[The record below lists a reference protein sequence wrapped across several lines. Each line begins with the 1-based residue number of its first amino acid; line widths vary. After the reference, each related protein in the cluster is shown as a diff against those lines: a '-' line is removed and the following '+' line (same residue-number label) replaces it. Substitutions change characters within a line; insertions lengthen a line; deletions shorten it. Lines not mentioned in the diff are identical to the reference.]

1 MKKSLISTYIAC
13 VIAGSMLSTTASA
26 ANNSPRMNGVLDYEI
41 GGGMVSTPTGSN
53 TFATIGIGIEWK
65 SNMSCGNFDPS
76 ISISNQLNGITEG
89 FKNMMTDIVQNATS
103 AVASLPMLVIMRAN
117 PSLADLLQNGV
128 MSGKLDFEAA
138 ETSCEGFQNLI
149 MDGDTSA
156 LPWMSVSGTAKE
168 RVWEDAVN
176 NPTSASQAGDAVAAK
191 DAVRDTD
198 PGNEGIIWVCGD
210 KAGGAGQP
218 RIKSTAD
225 VIVAGY
231 GILHDSTDIC
241 DVGAPSATAQAD
253 SVIFNYW
260 GTAQD
265 AADWVVEVVGEVE
278 VASCNDCDKLQ
289 NVPGK
294 GLEYKLRDVKEELVE
309 NLENLVDGSAPT
321 TWANLSAVSAPPA
334 VRVNAALIAELRK
347 ATTESAAR
355 YIDTMAEEIAYARLI
370 EQTRLAMRM
379 MRAGQREPNV
389 AAFAEATPHIE
400 SSMNILNE
408 NLDALRKEASEKRI
422 VGSRT
427 VKAILINAEKT
438 TRSVPVSQ
446 PRQSG
451 SAANDTFKIGE

>member
-1 MKKSLISTYIAC
+1 MKKSLMSTCVAC
-13 VIAGSMLSTTASA
+13 VIAGSMLSSVATAASS
-26 ANNSPRMNGVLDYEI
+26 NPRMNGVLDYEI
-41 GGGMVSTPTGSN
+41 GGGMVSTPTGSS
-53 TFATIGIGIEWK
+53 TFASIGIGVEWK

-89 FKNMMTDIVQNATS
+89 FKNMMSDIVQNATS

-156 LPWMSVSGTAKE
+156 LPWMSVAGTAKE

-176 NPTSASQAGDAVAAK
+176 NPVSTDKAGDAVAAK
-191 DAVRDTD
+191 DTVRDTD
-198 PGNEGIIWVCGD
+198 PGNEGIVWVCGD

-218 RIKSTAD
+218 TIKSTAD

-231 GILHDSTDIC
+231 GIMHDSTDIC
-241 DVGAPSATAQAD
+241 DTGEPSTASQAD
-253 SVIFNYW
+253 SVIFSYW
-260 GTAQD
+260 ETAQD

-278 VASCNDCDKLQ
+278 VASCDNCDKLD

-294 GLEYKLRDVKEELVE
+294 GLEYKLRDEKEALTDSLEDLVS
-309 NLENLVDGSAPT
+309 GAAPM
-321 TWANLSAVSAPPA
+321 TWANLSDVSAPPA
-334 VRVNAALIAELRK
+334 VRVNAALIGELRK
-347 ATTESAAR
+347 SGTEAQAR
-355 YIDTMAEEIAYARLI
+355 YIEMMSEEIGYARLI
-370 EQTRLAMRM
+370 EQTRLAIRM

-400 SSMNILNE
+400 SSMNILHE
-408 NLDALRKEASEKRI
+408 NLEMLRKEAAEKR
-422 VGSRT
+422 VVASRT
-427 VKAILINAEKT
+427 VKALLIGAEKGIRS
-438 TRSVPVSQ
+438 TRTPNV
-446 PRQSG
+446 RQNNNPEAS
-451 SAANDTFKIGE
+451 FQIGD

>member
-1 MKKSLISTYIAC
+1 MQKSLISTCVAC
-13 VIAGSMLSTTASA
+13 VIAASA
-26 ANNSPRMNGVLDYEI
+26 VSSVATAANTSPRMNGVLDYEI

-53 TFATIGIGIEWK
+53 TFASIGIGVEWK
-65 SNMSCGNFDPS
+65 TNMSCGNFDPS

-89 FKNMMTDIVQNATS
+89 FKNMMSDIVQNATS

-156 LPWMSVSGTAKE
+156 LPWMSVAGTAKE
-168 RVWEDAVN
+168 RVWENAVN
-176 NPTSASQAGDAVAAK
+176 NPVSTDQAGDAVAAK
-191 DAVRDTD
+191 DTVRDTD
-198 PGNEGIIWVCGD
+198 PGNEGIVWVCGD

-218 RIKSTAD
+218 TIKSTAD

-241 DVGAPSATAQAD
+241 DTGEPSTASQAD
-253 SVIFNYW
+253 SVIFSYW
-260 GTAQD
+260 ETAQD

-278 VASCNDCDKLQ
+278 VASCDDCDKLD

-294 GLEYKLRDVKEELVE
+294 GLEYKLRDEKEALTE
-309 NLENLVDGSAPT
+309 NLEDLVSGAAPM
-321 TWANLSAVSAPPA
+321 TWANLSDVSAPPA
-334 VRVNAALIAELRK
+334 VRVNAALISELRK
-347 ATTESAAR
+347 SGSEAQVR
-355 YIDTMAEEIAYARLI
+355 YIEMMAEEIGYARLI
-370 EQTRLAMRM
+370 EQTRLAIRM

-400 SSMNILNE
+400 SSMNILHE
-408 NLDALRKEASEKRI
+408 NLEMLRSEAAEKR
-422 VGSRT
+422 VVASRT
-427 VKAILINAEKT
+427 VKALLIGAEKT
-438 TRSVPVSQ
+438 VRSTRTPNI
-446 PRQSG
+446 RQN
-451 SAANDTFKIGE
+451 NDPEATFQIGD